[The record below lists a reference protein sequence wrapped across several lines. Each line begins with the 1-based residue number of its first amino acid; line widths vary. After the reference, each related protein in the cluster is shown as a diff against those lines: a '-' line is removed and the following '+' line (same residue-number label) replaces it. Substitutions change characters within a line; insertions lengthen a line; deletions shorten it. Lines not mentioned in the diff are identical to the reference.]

1 MATHSNTPPKNPT
14 PQNKPLY
21 SSNANSRCYNYQ
33 GLGHIGLQCPNRR
46 VMTLAEYEVTQV
58 EEEEQERDLCLVKGI
73 EEVLEEVDEGY
84 LLIIRR
90 MLSGLKGSQD

>member
-1 MATHSNTPPKNPT
+1 
-14 PQNKPLY
+14 
-21 SSNANSRCYNYQ
+21 
-33 GLGHIGLQCPNRR
+33 
-46 VMTLAEYEVTQV
+46 LAESEATQL